1 MAERQSIR
9 HDKAAEKAT
18 AILQELLRDFPARDF
33 AIELWDGTRW
43 HSEPSKFCRFTWHI
57 HNPRV
62 LQALFRPDRDWL
74 WPSPIYRVIST
85 SAGSAGG
92 LSRGRLPDAQRIHF
106 GREDAPM
113 DKRTGWRH

>member
-33 AIELWDGTRW
+33 AIELLDGTRW
-43 HSEPSKFCRFTWHI
+43 DSEPSKFCSFTWHI

-62 LQALFRPDRDWL
+62 LQALFRSDRELTLAESYIYGDFDVSGICRRSFP
-74 WPSPIYRVIST
+74 WPIT
-85 SAGSAGG
+85 
-92 LSRGRLPDAQRIHF
+92 
-106 GREDAPM
+106 
-113 DKRTGWRH
+113 